1 MNLPLIIDIAIGLI
15 FIYLILSLFTSEL
28 QELLTTLLQWR
39 AVHLKESIEG
49 LLAGSNTSEQL
60 RKSRQLANRLY
71 NNPLIRTLN
80 QEAKGRFLVFTRIAN
95 GWYYLFRVFG
105 QDDEGN
111 IKTSGPSYIP
121 SQAFAVSLMDT
132 LGIPQIASLIS
143 LLRLKSFVVG
153 QILTQVGND
162 KLRQRLQSRFESI
175 LNSYQ
180 QQQTDLATTV
190 SRIVEA
196 CDRYANLAELSDRE
210 QLALQLAEL
219 NTTEDL
225 DLTVQ
230 DILQFRALREGVFG
244 LPDSPTETAVIV
256 RYLQPTLIDLVN
268 LIREHANVDRF
279 WQRYKN
285 IRDEVAQRI
294 LYTEV
299 LSAIRRFISEVS
311 ASSQM
316 TDEQRS
322 AVLKDILAVETRMDE
337 FLRHP
342 PISLVDVPYRN
353 LLDQAIAPIR
363 ANLNRP
369 EWGDWIVDEIM
380 KRLNIHQIDLERVN
394 HERAELKNYID
405 SLVDILPAMR
415 QDFLVFANLLA
426 QQGGAEVESLWN
438 LLVTRLAP
446 LEQSGELNQ
455 YLKDMLTI
463 LAEQAHLKAASIRA
477 ELTQFQ
483 QELENWFDQA
493 IARAAGVYKRN
504 TKLVAI
510 CLGIIAAI
518 AVNADTIHIVTRL
531 AADSALRDD
540 VVTIATEAA
549 KAEITGPTS
558 DGGANQGPNPNRECL
573 ALPRSEAEKQENCQ
587 QFFAILENAAQ
598 EVALPIGWG
607 DNNRLRQRQEAQQG
621 LWQNIWPARY
631 ALGWLITGIALSMGA
646 SFWYDLLGRFISVRN
661 TGKKPETPPAPSTS
675 TKV

>member
-60 RKSRQLANRLY
+60 CKSRQLANRLY

-80 QEAKGRFLVFTRIAN
+80 QGAKGRFLVFTRIAN

-143 LLRLKSFVVG
+143 LLRLKSFVAG

-162 KLRQRLQSRFESI
+162 KLRQRLQARFESI
-175 LNSYQ
+175 LNSYEQ
-180 QQQTDLATTV
+180 QHTDLATTV

-196 CDRYANLAELSDRE
+196 CDRYANLAALSDRQ
-210 QLALQLAEL
+210 QLALQLSEL
-219 NTTEDL
+219 NATEDL

-244 LPDSPTETAVIV
+244 LPDSPTEIAVIV
-256 RYLQPTLIDLVN
+256 RYLQPTLLDLVN
-268 LIREHANVDRF
+268 LIREHAKVDQF
-279 WQRYKN
+279 WQQYKN

-294 LYTEV
+294 LHTEV

-337 FLRHP
+337 FFRHP
-342 PISLVDVPYRN
+342 PISLVDVPYRS
-353 LLDQAIAPIR
+353 LLDQAITPIR

-380 KRLNIHQIDLERVN
+380 KRLNIHQIDLERAN
-394 HERAELKNYID
+394 HERAELKSYID
-405 SLVDILPAMR
+405 SLVDILPAIR
-415 QDFLVFANLLA
+415 QDFLIFANLLA

-455 YLKDMLTI
+455 YLKDTLTI
-463 LAEQAHLKAASIRA
+463 LAEQAHLKAAGIRA

-504 TKLVAI
+504 AKLVAI

-558 DGGANQGPNPNRECL
+558 DGGTNQGPNPNRECL
-573 ALPRSEAEKQENCQ
+573 ALPRSEAEKQENCR

-621 LWQNIWPARY
+621 IWQNIWPARY